1 MSDLLQSEQNGRV
14 LRLVLNRPEKR
25 NALNFEL
32 CRLLVDAI
40 GHANRDPQIGV
51 IVLAGAGDCFSAGMD
66 IGEVQDL
73 RPETIGNVHEQLFT
87 LSARL
92 SKPLIGEVQ
101 GAAYGGGVGLVA
113 NCHIVLAAEGAK
125 FGLTEIRLGLWPFLV
140 FRAISVALGE
150 RRAVELALTGR
161 IFDAAEAKQM
171 GLVQEIARDLPKRA
185 MEVAWQLGEA
195 SPSAIRSGLSF
206 VHEVRGKD
214 WEMAGLIARRVREE
228 VFHTGDFNEGIRA
241 FREKRKPKWPSLE
254 LQTTGPGGVSLA
266 PHSGPAS
273 DEPGNSGRETP

>member
-1 MSDLLQSEQNGRV
+1 MSDILQSELSGRV

-25 NALNFEL
+25 NALNAAL
-32 CRLLVDAI
+32 CRDLVDAVAR
-40 GHANRDPQIGV
+40 ANRDPRVGAIV
-51 IVLAGAGDCFSAGMD
+51 IAGAGECFCAGMD

-92 SKPLIGEVQ
+92 SKPLIAEVN
-101 GAAYGGGVGLVA
+101 GPALGGGVGLVA
-113 NCHIVLAAEGAK
+113 NCHIVIASGKAK

-140 FRAISVALGE
+140 FRAVSVALGE

-171 GLVQEIARDLPKRA
+171 GLVQEIVEDLPRRVA
-185 MEVAWQLGEA
+185 EVAGQVAEA
-195 SPSAIRSGLSF
+195 SPSAVRSGLNF
-206 VHEVRGKD
+206 VQEARGKD

-228 VFHTGDFNEGIRA
+228 IFQTGDFQEGVRA

-254 LQTTGPGGVSLA
+254 VDGGSPGEKTL
-266 PHSGPAS
+266 
-273 DEPGNSGRETP
+273 